1 MARGPKP
8 PIEALEVA
16 VGHIFVK
23 RELLKHA
30 LTHVSAIQKRT
41 DSYQRLEFLGDRVL
55 GLAVAG
61 MLYELFP
68 DSEEGDLSRRLASLV
83 RKETCAEVARDWDV
97 GPHLRLGAGES
108 ATGGRQKTAIL
119 GDACEAIIGA
129 VYLDAGYEA
138 ARDVVVRG
146 FSIRMAEPRRPL
158 QDAKTSLQEWAQG
171 RGLPPPV
178 YREVGRSG
186 PAHAPQFIIGV
197 VVEGFELIS
206 ATGAS
211 KRVAEQSVAR
221 AFLER
226 EGILPTEPLTA
237 GLES

>member
-8 PIEALEVA
+8 PVEALEVA
-16 VGHIFVK
+16 IGHIFVK
-23 RELLKHA
+23 RDLLKRA
-30 LTHVSAIQKRT
+30 LTHVSATQKRT
-41 DSYQRLEFLGDRVL
+41 ESYQRLEFLGDRVL

-61 MLYELFP
+61 LLYERFP
-68 DSEEGDLSRRLASLV
+68 GSDEGDLSRRLAALV

-119 GDACEAIIGA
+119 GDVCEAIIGA

-138 ARDVVVRG
+138 ARDLVVRS
-146 FSIRMAEPRRPL
+146 FSGRMTEPKRPL
-158 QDAKTSLQEWAQG
+158 QDAKTSLQEWAQA
-171 RGLPPPV
+171 RGLQAPI

-197 VVEGFELIS
+197 VVEGFELMS

-226 EGILPTEPLTA
+226 EGVLPLTPLKA
-237 GLES
+237 GAES